1 MLAITSVCVCGVS
14 LRRGRHRR
22 VGVRS
27 CVLPSARRPDDW
39 WRAVA
44 PRTAA
49 AVPLLIDTP
58 ARTAALARPA
68 SSPAL
73 GTQPGLQTSTL
84 LCLVLAAGYRLRTTA
99 PTHQH
104 CPQQCWP
111 WSLGSLYP
119 HSADHCPGL
128 SCHLSVLKHTKTTLT
143 LRSES
148 VVPGLLHRALAMTSG
163 LQFQLLQQVEA
174 TVWRAAPQ

>member
-1 MLAITSVCVCGVS
+1 M
-14 LRRGRHRR
+14 
-22 VGVRS
+22 
-27 CVLPSARRPDDW
+27 
-39 WRAVA
+39 A

-104 CPQQCWP
+104 CSQQSWP
-111 WSLGSLYP
+111 GHWDHSILTRPITVLASL
-119 HSADHCPGL
+119 
-128 SCHLSVLKHTKTTLT
+128 
-143 LRSES
+143 
-148 VVPGLLHRALAMTSG
+148 
-163 LQFQLLQQVEA
+163 A
-174 TVWRAAPQ
+174 TYLF

>member
-1 MLAITSVCVCGVS
+1 MFAITSVCMCGVS

-104 CPQQCWP
+104 CSQQSWP

-119 HSADHCPGL
+119 HSARSL
-128 SCHLSVLKHTKTTLT
+128 SWPLLPLIC
-143 LRSES
+143 SETHEDY
-148 VVPGLLHRALAMTSG
+148 LDTA
-163 LQFQLLQQVEA
+163 E
-174 TVWRAAPQ
+174 